1 MTIMRIR
8 TIATRAALIAVVAAA
23 SAGAAGAAQAAGSHG
38 RTIGPAA
45 ECATAKVTAKPGLNT
60 AMIPETIKSTV
71 TNCSSATET
80 VTLTQ
85 TVTGPFA
92 PDRFGTRSWKLTL
105 PAGQTVVKVR
115 SKPYV
120 CCGSYSAAD
129 KVLGSGGTVLAKARA
144 SFTFA

>member
-1 MTIMRIR
+1 MRIR
-8 TIATRAALIAVVAAA
+8 TFVTRAALVAAVVAA
-23 SAGAAGAAQAAGSHG
+23 SAGAAGAAQAAGNHG
-38 RTIGPAA
+38 RTVSPGT
-45 ECATAKVTAKPGLNT
+45 ECATVKVTAKPGLNT

-85 TVTGPFA
+85 KISGPFA
-92 PDRFGTRSWKLTL
+92 PDTFGTKSWTLTL
-105 PAGQTVVKVR
+105 TAGQTVTKTR

-120 CCGSYSAAD
+120 CCGTYNVVD
-129 KVLGSGGTVLAKARA
+129 KVLDSSGTVLATSKA

>member
-1 MTIMRIR
+1 MRIR
-8 TIATRAALIAVVAAA
+8 TIAMRAALVAVVAAA
-23 SAGAAGAAQAAGSHG
+23 SAGAAGAAQAAGNHG
-38 RTIGPAA
+38 RTVGPAA
-45 ECATAKVTAKPGLNT
+45 ECATVKVTAKPGLNT

-85 TVTGPFA
+85 KISGPFGPA
-92 PDRFGTRSWKLTL
+92 RSGTKSWTLTL
-105 PAGQTVVKVR
+105 TAGQTVVKTR

-120 CCGSYSAAD
+120 CCGSYTVAD
-129 KVLGSGGTVLAKARA
+129 QVLDSSGTVLATGKS

>member
-1 MTIMRIR
+1 MRIR
-8 TIATRAALIAVVAAA
+8 TIVTRAALVAVVAAA

-38 RTIGPAA
+38 RTVGPAT
-45 ECATAKVTAKPGLNT
+45 ECATVKAKATPVLNT
-60 AMIPETIKSTV
+60 AMVNETIKSTV

-85 TVTGPFA
+85 NVTGPFA
-92 PDRFGTRSWKLTL
+92 PDTFGIKSWKLTL
-105 PAGQTVVKVR
+105 SAGQAVVKVR

-120 CCGSYSAAD
+120 CCGSYNVVD
-129 KVLGSGGTVLAKARA
+129 KVLGSGGTVLAMSKS